1 MNSRVWVG
9 WTRRA
14 SETCCRSWPAHGAAR
29 AGRCGRRDLPAGA
42 PASLAGFPRGGQLHG
57 VFGVGAGEEHHP
69 DGQRD
74 PAGNFVKMSERALRM
89 PRYVRASPKLKRFRE
104 TSAWPSRQNT
114 CTVPL
119 PWGSATEYSSTLCGR
134 YVGSLRLRSIR
145 RVLAD
150 RTATR
155 RSGGPLTWFSVTRS
169 RADEPDV
176 GVPTACG
183 GQTHP
188 GELSRHDPAVQLL
201 ASQGNDRVFDGP
213 LVARA
218 DGRAHEP
225 GPSSSSYRLPS
236 AGVVS

>member
-74 PAGNFVKMSERALRM
+74 PTGNFVKMSERALRM
-89 PRYVRASPKLKRFRE
+89 PRYVRASPKLKSFRE
-104 TSAWPSRQNT
+104 TNAWPSQQNT
-114 CTVPL
+114 CTAPL
-119 PWGSATEYSSTLCGR
+119 PWGSATQYSSTPCGR

-150 RTATR
+150 RTATW
-155 RSGGPLTWFSVTRS
+155 RSGDPLTWFSVTRS
-169 RADEPDV
+169 KCSERMNRTSGFQQRVAV
-176 GVPTACG
+176 K
-183 GQTHP
+183 HIR
-188 GELSRHDPAVQLL
+188 RHDPAAQLL
-201 ASQGNDRVFDGP
+201 AGQGNDRVFDGP